1 MFKFIK
7 VHSVIDVI
15 TNSSTELFIIE
26 SDYRTSLKM
35 ITTVIEAICREIGH
49 MKWFH
54 EEFSIAYNE
63 EYDTI
68 EVFSLLNL
76 PNEVEYFLEKIQSS
90 CPKGYS
96 PILGGYG

>member
-1 MFKFIK
+1 MFISIK

-35 ITTVIEAICREIGH
+35 ITTVIETICREIGH

-54 EEFSIAYNE
+54 EEFRIAYNE

-68 EVFSLLNL
+68 EIFSWLNL
-76 PNEVEYFLEKIQSS
+76 PDEVEYFLDKIQSP
-90 CPKGYS
+90 CPEDYS
-96 PILGGYG
+96 PIVGEYA